1 MDDPT
6 SSAARLA
13 SGSPPWAAMCSAA
26 SASSRARRAG
36 VRAPDRPGS
45 QRSAGRRPR
54 PGAERGDELV
64 AGDHPVLEREQSEE
78 EMAIGGGG
86 HGEAPVHD
94 VVPPKSGLGTAPESG
109 HKGRRR
115 IEVILA

>member
-1 MDDPT
+1 M
-6 SSAARLA
+6 
-13 SGSPPWAAMCSAA
+13 
-26 SASSRARRAG
+26 RRH
-36 VRAPDRPGS
+36 VLGS
-45 QRSAGRRPR
+45 QRVEQGTTRGRQGPLIDQEVSDRPAAR
-54 PGAERGDELV
+54 PCPGAERGDELV